1 MRERESIEHGLSSA
15 FISEQEFCLKK
26 DNDDDGDN
34 DLKVTS
40 ASARRQLGKRHSLWR
55 RHPGSMLPI
64 IMKPLLPNLF
74 MKIKQDGPDRNLK
87 PRTTD
92 I

>member
-1 MRERESIEHGLSSA
+1 MRERERESIEHGLSSA

-64 IMKPLLPNLF
+64 IMKPLLPESF
-74 MKIKQDGPDRNLK
+74 TFTFKQNSQLK
-87 PRTTD
+87 MLGR
-92 I
+92 